1 MAYLYFER
9 FVVSMKGTAKRLE
22 ELSVHMTVR
31 KLIIRLLAKTLAA
44 ASDYKSCLS
53 HCSMCSSFP
62 TGGAVRG
69 ATDLRCTWATVM
81 AHFFASSSLASSLG

>member
-44 ASDYKSCLS
+44 ASD
-53 HCSMCSSFP
+53 
-62 TGGAVRG
+62 
-69 ATDLRCTWATVM
+69 
-81 AHFFASSSLASSLG
+81 